1 MIFSQNYFK
10 IRVLGMTSYL
20 HLSYHTT
27 TRVWKSGGVGG
38 GGGGA
43 NPKVTSRNVEC
54 E

>member
-1 MIFSQNYFK
+1 MIFSQNYLK

-38 GGGGA
+38 GGRGKSKGY
-43 NPKVTSRNVEC
+43 KQERGV
-54 E
+54 